1 MRENLSTVERETL
14 GIEELA
20 RRLGINRSTA
30 YQLARRNQLPV
41 PVIRVGRRMV
51 VSRHLLD
58 QLLDGHHTPS
68 QHRAE
73 AAGREVVADE
83 A

>member
-1 MRENLSTVERETL
+1 MCENLSTVERETL

-20 RRLGINRSTA
+20 KRLGINRSTA
-30 YQLARRNQLPV
+30 YQLARRNRLPV

-68 QHRAE
+68 QNE
-73 AAGREVVADE
+73 EVVADE